1 MNKHATRAIREHA
14 CFQAICTWV
23 TKWEKMRS
31 ALLGSTSAHATGET
45 LAAAAA
51 LARCMRTAAAYLRTN
66 GGEEKSISRRV
77 RAATRGGGAFLGAY
91 KCRGRAWG
99 RIKGVPD
106 SFTG

>member
-14 CFQAICTWV
+14 CFQAICTWA

-66 GGEEKSISRRV
+66 GGQQKSIWRGVRADTAGGAPLLGPLRMRATDGRRV
-77 RAATRGGGAFLGAY
+77 KSVARR
-91 KCRGRAWG
+91 
-99 RIKGVPD
+99 
-106 SFTG
+106 

>member
-14 CFQAICTWV
+14 CFQAICTWA

-66 GGEEKSISRRV
+66 GGPAKPNSRPGGVARAGGGRL
-77 RAATRGGGAFLGAY
+77 RAAYRCRVSAVGG
-91 KCRGRAWG
+91 
-99 RIKGVPD
+99 
-106 SFTG
+106 